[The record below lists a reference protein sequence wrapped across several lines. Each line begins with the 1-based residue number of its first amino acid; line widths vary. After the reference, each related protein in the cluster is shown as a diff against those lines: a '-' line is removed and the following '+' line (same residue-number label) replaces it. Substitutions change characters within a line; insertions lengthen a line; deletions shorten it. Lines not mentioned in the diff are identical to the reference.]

1 MRMPMIVGLTT
12 SPIFGGNK
20 QILDSAIV
28 SPRQT
33 RSKLAE
39 YVYRLTFKHILYNAL
54 SISNPPF
61 STNLAALEYAANI
74 SNDPYIKSVA
84 TNSPKKPSLH
94 LNMALFTTIAIE
106 GTFIEGF
113 AAGCE
118 GDFY

>member
-1 MRMPMIVGLTT
+1 MSIKL
-12 SPIFGGNK
+12 
-20 QILDSAIV
+20 LDSVIV
-28 SPRQT
+28 SPCQT
-33 RSKLAE
+33 RSKLAK
-39 YVYRLTFKHILYNAL
+39 YVYRPIFKHILYNAL

-61 STNLAALEYAANI
+61 STNLAALEYVANI

-106 GTFIEGF
+106 GMFIEGF
-113 AAGCE
+113 TARCE